1 MLEEGLR
8 SPTFSPAEAAQ
19 GLLSFVRFELTD
31 GGAIEEK
38 RFIGL
43 FSLFCERLYGPM
55 STVSKENFRHQTG
68 GWLARQSRW
77 EIPRPPTGQQKHHHH
92 HAASTAAPSL
102 DADPVVQ
109 LLCGME
115 SLKSKEKLP
124 TFLEAISGNTEARR
138 GVRIQYPFQA
148 LPKPTQDFYLKMIQ
162 SAIDGSPVDDSIRSN
177 AFRLLGGLLRV
188 PPRDQT
194 ELRRILAAKSKKAER
209 SRPLS
214 LSPGGAAPML
224 LSSTKPINV
233 TLEMPQIMLNLV
245 EYFLISFIRYPL
257 ASPAPLAPAPQGGN
271 SGITR
276 HRVSPY
282 GELVYS
288 YLFRCYLLHYLPVHQ
303 QDKHF
308 LGFPNLSV
316 ENELFLRIIIE
327 FWLAG
332 NMELMP
338 IQKAAE
344 SVLERRKKNGNL
356 SVTLD
361 LESAFDLVNVRYEP
375 PPPQI
380 QKCLLSLVVHVL
392 KDPNV
397 APAVM
402 DCSNV
407 ASKKGAD
414 DASMAL
420 PWCLSPSMTVL
431 QQAFYNHVIVAFRY
445 APIHV
450 AGSPFYAALDTW
462 LLWLEP
468 WNVEIRRKHG
478 PTDFAHAGS
487 VLANTVSHMAHPS
500 TAQKQ
505 ETIHVL
511 KAAKPTARSKYTN
524 KWEPFVAANLHLYTV
539 PLALFLRRAR
549 ELDFSSLYFS
559 RSFALLQRVFRVYSP
574 ELMNSINEILAQ
586 GSQHCMASLVESHGK
601 NLGAY
606 SSSLVGKTHMTS
618 LQNDMRNLLEEV
630 YMQYRKTVRERGFFD
645 RVEANIEGVFSYFG
659 LVEASTG
666 EERKIQQLFEKAKLV
681 AGLPADYQIM
691 PSDSGGAP
699 NSMSRSAPRGQAV
712 KANGVLTEHGKWQV
726 ISGEVTCSS
735 SDFAH
740 GGDSMYGSVKSHELS
755 WLVPLTIR
763 ASDYLNSRLGLAGA
777 TKVSVRF
784 NLRFLADYRNLL
796 FLILTLWVWMRF
808 LL

>member
-1 MLEEGLR
+1 MIFFLLASR
-8 SPTFSPAEAAQ
+8 IHSFSNI
-19 GLLSFVRFELTD
+19 LL
-31 GGAIEEK
+31 
-38 RFIGL
+38 
-43 FSLFCERLYGPM
+43 
-55 STVSKENFRHQTG
+55 
-68 GWLARQSRW
+68 
-77 EIPRPPTGQQKHHHH
+77 
-92 HAASTAAPSL
+92 
-102 DADPVVQ
+102 
-109 LLCGME
+109 LL
-115 SLKSKEKLP
+115 
-124 TFLEAISGNTEARR
+124 
-138 GVRIQYPFQA
+138 
-148 LPKPTQDFYLKMIQ
+148 
-162 SAIDGSPVDDSIRSN
+162 
-177 AFRLLGGLLRV
+177 LLG
-188 PPRDQT
+188 
-194 ELRRILAAKSKKAER
+194 
-209 SRPLS
+209 
-214 LSPGGAAPML
+214 
-224 LSSTKPINV
+224 
-233 TLEMPQIMLNLV
+233 
-245 EYFLISFIRYPL
+245 
-257 ASPAPLAPAPQGGN
+257 
-271 SGITR
+271 
-276 HRVSPY
+276 
-282 GELVYS
+282 
-288 YLFRCYLLHYLPVHQ
+288 
-303 QDKHF
+303 
-308 LGFPNLSV
+308 
-316 ENELFLRIIIE
+316 
-327 FWLAG
+327 
-332 NMELMP
+332 
-338 IQKAAE
+338 
-344 SVLERRKKNGNL
+344 
-356 SVTLD
+356 
-361 LESAFDLVNVRYEP
+361 
-375 PPPQI
+375 
-380 QKCLLSLVVHVL
+380 
-392 KDPNV
+392 
-397 APAVM
+397 
-402 DCSNV
+402 
-407 ASKKGAD
+407 
-414 DASMAL
+414 
-420 PWCLSPSMTVL
+420 
-431 QQAFYNHVIVAFRY
+431 
-445 APIHV
+445 
-450 AGSPFYAALDTW
+450 
-462 LLWLEP
+462 
-468 WNVEIRRKHG
+468 RKHG